1 MLHRQSRKDSFRE
14 SCPNDKCLYIEWAEA
29 GIWVLQGVDVMLAS
43 DGSGQGRGGPEQKD
57 VLPPLVPGMKARQQ
71 Q

>member
-1 MLHRQSRKDSFRE
+1 VSLVRMISACILNGQKLASGCCRVF
-14 SCPNDKCLYIEWAEA
+14 
-29 GIWVLQGVDVMLAS
+29 DVMLAS
-43 DGSGQGRGGPEQKD
+43 DGSGQGRGGSEQKD

>member
-1 MLHRQSRKDSFRE
+1 MSLVRAT
-14 SCPNDKCLYIEWAEA
+14 KCLLIESGPYADA
-29 GIWVLQGVDVMLAS
+29 GIRVLQGVDVMLAS